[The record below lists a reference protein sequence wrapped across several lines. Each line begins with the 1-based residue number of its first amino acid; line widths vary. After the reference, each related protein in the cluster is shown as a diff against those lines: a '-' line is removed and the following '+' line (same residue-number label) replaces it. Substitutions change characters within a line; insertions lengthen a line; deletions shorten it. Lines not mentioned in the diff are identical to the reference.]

1 MIGHLYDDIVL
12 LLLWF
17 LLQIKAFVILTY
29 PASKAYFYL
38 LE

>member
-29 PASKAYFYL
+29 PVSKAYFYL
-38 LE
+38 LA